1 MSEGPLLAWMRDPVA
16 GRGIHFSTREG
27 GWHHRS
33 YPELA
38 ADARRAAGR
47 LTRAGVHPGDL
58 VALVL
63 PSGPAFVAAFFG
75 ALLVGAVPAPLAPE
89 AAGRPVATGHQER
102 MTALLTAARP
112 RLVVGDAVGGARAAG
127 VEALSGADLLAPG
140 PDGPAP
146 GEVEHDRT
154 ALVQFTSGSTGPAR
168 GVRIGWDGLCDNLAV
183 IRTWLGVEST
193 SIWAS
198 WLPVHH
204 DMGLVGCLLGPVVA
218 GNDLWLMRPEDFVRR
233 PLEHLR
239 CFGERGASITA
250 TPAFGL
256 DHILRKVHPG
266 QLIGLDLSAVT
277 SMVVGAERMAP
288 SLLDRFAALLAPH
301 GFDRAAL
308 LPAYG
313 LAEATLAVTGVRR
326 GAGWG
331 HRGPVVG
338 CGTPLPGTTVRV
350 VDEEGRP
357 LPDGRVGEII
367 VRGPSLGL
375 GHLGDEG
382 AGSRFVDGELHT
394 GDAGFLDS
402 GELHVQGRLGDS
414 VKVRGTRV
422 FAEDLEQSLR
432 EAGVLPRGA
441 AVVLGDDAAGPVAVA
456 VIEADDGRR
465 TTADDDRLARLL
477 ARGATGART
486 VVHLVPRGSIP
497 WTSSGKPR
505 RRSLWRAY
513 CAAPPEPTRT

>member
-1 MSEGPLLAWMRDPVA
+1 MSEGQLLAWLSAPESA
-16 GRGIHFSTREG
+16 LGIHFSTREG
-27 GWHHRS
+27 GWRHHS
-33 YPELA
+33 YEELA

-47 LTRAGVHPGDL
+47 LVEAGVRRDDV
-58 VALVL
+58 VALAL
-63 PSGPAFVAAFFG
+63 ASGPAFVAAFFG
-75 ALLVGAVPAPLAPE
+75 ALLAGAVPAPLAPE
-89 AAGRPVATGHQER
+89 PTGRPVTTGHRER
-102 MTALLTAARP
+102 MAALLAAARP
-112 RLVVGDAVGGARAAG
+112 RLVVGDAVSGGAG
-127 VEALSGADLLAPG
+127 VRTLSVAELLAPG
-140 PDGPAP
+140 PEGPAP
-146 GEVEHDRT
+146 GEIAPSVC
-154 ALVQFTSGSTGPAR
+154 ALVQFTSGSSGPAR
-168 GVRIGWDGLCDNLAV
+168 GVRIGWEGLSANLAA
-183 IRTWLGVEST
+183 IGDWLGVNSA

-218 GNDLWLMRPEDFVRR
+218 GNELWLMRPEDFVRR

-256 DHILRKVHPG
+256 DHLVRRVHAG
-266 QLIGLDLSAVT
+266 QLDGLDLSGVKA
-277 SMVVGAERMAP
+277 MVVGAERMAP
-288 SLLDRFAALLAPH
+288 GLLDRFTALLAPH

-326 GAGWG
+326 GDGWRR
-331 HRGPVVG
+331 RGPVVG
-338 CGTPLPGTTVRV
+338 CGTPLPGTTVRI
-350 VDEEGRP
+350 VDERGRP
-357 LPDGRVGEII
+357 LPDGAVGEII

-375 GHLGDEG
+375 GHLDDEG
-382 AGSRFVDGELHT
+382 AGSRFADGELRT
-394 GDAGFLDS
+394 GDAGFLAA
-402 GELHVQGRLGDS
+402 GELYVQGRLGDS

-441 AVVLGDDAAGPVAVA
+441 AVVLGDDPAGPVAVA
-456 VIEADDGRR
+456 VIEDDGGRR
-465 TTADDDRLARLL
+465 DPAADERVARLL

-486 VVHLVPRGSIP
+486 VVRVVPRGSIP

-505 RRSLWRAY
+505 RRALWHAY
-513 CAAPPEPTRT
+513 GAAPPDPTRT

>member
-1 MSEGPLLAWMRDPVA
+1 MTEGSLLAWIRRPA
-16 GRGIHFSTREG
+16 AARGIHFSTREG
-27 GWHHRS
+27 GWQHHS

-38 ADARRAAGR
+38 AGARRAAGR
-47 LTRAGVHPGDL
+47 LTAAGVRRDDV

-75 ALLVGAVPAPLAPE
+75 VLLAGAVPAPLAPE
-89 AAGRPVATGHQER
+89 AAGRPVASGHQER
-102 MTALLTAARP
+102 LAALLAAARP
-112 RLVVGDAVGGARAAG
+112 RLVVGDGVPGARAAG
-127 VEALSGADLLAPG
+127 VGTLGVAELLAAG

-146 GEVEHDRT
+146 GEVEHAGT
-154 ALVQFTSGSTGPAR
+154 ALLQFTSGSTGPAR
-168 GVRIGWDGLCDNLAV
+168 GVRIGWRGLNDNLAA
-183 IRTWLGVEST
+183 IRDWLGATPGSR
-193 SIWAS
+193 WAS

-204 DMGLVGCLLGPVVA
+204 DMGLVGCLLGPVTA

-256 DHILRKVHPG
+256 DHILRKVRPG
-266 QLIGLDLSAVT
+266 ELDGLDFSALT
-277 SMVVGAERMAP
+277 AMVVGAERIAP
-288 SLLDRFAALLAPH
+288 GLLDRFEALLAPH

-326 GAGWG
+326 GGGWR
-331 HRGPVVG
+331 HQGPVVG
-338 CGTPLPGTTVRV
+338 CGTPLPGTRVRI

-357 LPDGRVGEII
+357 LPDGAVGEIV

-375 GHLGDEG
+375 GHLGDDG
-382 AGSRFVDGELHT
+382 AGSRFVDGELRT
-394 GDAGFLDS
+394 GDAGFLAS
-402 GELHVQGRLGDS
+402 GELYVQGRLGDS

-432 EAGVLPRGA
+432 EAGALPRGA

-456 VIEADDGRR
+456 VIEDDAAPRDP
-465 TTADDDRLARLL
+465 AAHDRVARLL
-477 ARGATGART
+477 ARGATGARA
-486 VVHLVPRGSIP
+486 VVHVVPRGSIP

-513 CAAPPEPTRT
+513 CAAPPDPNRT